1 MPLSIPVTTAAPLV
15 DDDYFKGLREMSESE
30 FPAFH
35 GARRAIVVLK
45 KNDIRLVRND
55 PTFEGREFLY
65 DDEAFVLEYPPS
77 EDYLGQSKAL
87 ENIVYSD
94 LVRPGAVLVQSP
106 YEKDS
111 YVELERAAEVFA
123 IEKVHHF
130 SRLCQLLGATF
141 VETEQVEIKREG
153 ESSIYGAKGNIGP
166 VKGDVKITATADQSL
181 TRKFIVTTTMDGRE
195 ADIDA
200 AERFLRSKNLLG
212 DRIMRS
218 LIEQRADSTNPIRE
232 QRVTL
237 SLSNETKSTLG
248 VVGKLNLP
256 SKFGVSAEYKNVAT
270 RNEEYSLTLL
280 VKFES

>member
-1 MPLSIPVTTAAPLV
+1 MSLPIPVKNNLSV
-15 DDDYFKGLREMSESE
+15 DGDAFIKGVDGMSEGE
-30 FPAFH
+30 FPSYH

-55 PTFEGREFLY
+55 PTFKDRDFLY
-65 DDEAFVLEYPPS
+65 DDEAFVLEYPPN

-141 VETEQVEIKREG
+141 VETEQVEIKRQG

-166 VKGDVKITATADQSL
+166 VKGDIKISATADQSL

-212 DRIMRS
+212 DRVMRS

-248 VVGKLNLP
+248 VVGKLTLP
-256 SKFGVSAEYKNVAT
+256 SKFGVSAEYQNIAT